1 MQRIIAIVRCTI
13 AFVQG
18 IVAIVQR
25 MFAVVQRMFASVQE
39 MYSPAT
45 LNIPNGT
52 GNPHSVQLRARYV
65 LKDEPV
71 GLNSDTVNVV
81 TTP

>member
-1 MQRIIAIVRCTI
+1 
-13 AFVQG
+13 
-18 IVAIVQR
+18 
-25 MFAVVQRMFASVQE
+25 MFAGVQE